1 MGTVA
6 PIARP
11 GYEALCDEAVQ
22 RVENQG
28 AQPGST
34 WSTIEKALGSACAP
48 SSQTFRHDSLL
59 AFEWSSW
66 TAEMWCAGDSS
77 KQAFATPEANANT
90 HTINNTHVVMRFV
103 QVPVEISMVNASC
116 LRTMLRTYLDK
127 SIDLCQKNHEM
138 RATG

>member
-1 MGTVA
+1 
-6 PIARP
+6 
-11 GYEALCDEAVQ
+11 
-22 RVENQG
+22 
-28 AQPGST
+28 
-34 WSTIEKALGSACAP
+34 
-48 SSQTFRHDSLL
+48 
-59 AFEWSSW
+59 
-66 TAEMWCAGDSS
+66 MWCAGDSS